1 MTLNWPLYD
10 SCDEIRAR
18 QRELQ
23 EAAAQYQLAAQ
34 LRKQRG
40 RMSVNQ
46 PLRTKLSGRLSRKA
60 VRVLTGLI
68 GSRS

>member
-1 MTLNWPLYD
+1 MSWPLYD
-10 SCDEIRAR
+10 SYEEIRAR

-23 EAAAQYQLAAQ
+23 EAAAMHQLAAQ

-40 RMSVNQ
+40 QMSLNQ
-46 PLRTKLSGRLSRKA
+46 PLRTKRSGRLSRTA